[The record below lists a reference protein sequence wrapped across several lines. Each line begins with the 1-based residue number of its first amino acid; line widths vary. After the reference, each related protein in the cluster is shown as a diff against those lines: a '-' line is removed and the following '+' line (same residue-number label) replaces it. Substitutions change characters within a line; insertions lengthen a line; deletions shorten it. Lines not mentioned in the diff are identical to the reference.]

1 MKKTFIALLLTTSA
15 FFATA
20 TVEKYTLSSGEVFT
34 GEAIGEKD
42 GKLSLKTKY
51 GTLTIPATEI
61 AKKEVVKTSD
71 AVEAKVAETPA
82 PAPTPKEDPAAP
94 NPKEKEPEWVAD
106 YRNFVET
113 YFPEGWQFRLKG
125 GIEYAK
131 TDSSTLSYAVSFD
144 VKKEW
149 DINIFTATF
158 YYNYATQKSSAGVE
172 EKTIDDYGFDTAFKR
187 FFNDTKTWYFANIFT
202 YEHDQV
208 ASIRHEVEEA
218 ITVGYR
224 FDFKRHNLT
233 IDVGPGPAVRYT
245 QLMNDHEEWTA
256 LAVMQEDLNW
266 IISKTFKFE
275 QSFYATLDLQDTSK
289 YGVTFKMALV
299 AHLTKVMDL
308 ALRYSYKYD
317 NISSDTVTEEQRLI
331 LAFEFPFNWK

>member
-1 MKKTFIALLLTTSA
+1 MKKAFITLLLASSTLFA
-15 FFATA
+15 FAAIEKFTLAT
-20 TVEKYTLSSGEVFT
+20 GEVFT
-34 GEAIGEKD
+34 GEAVGTKD
-42 GKLSLKTKY
+42 GNVSLKTKY
-51 GTLTIPATEI
+51 GTLTIPSSAI
-61 AKKEVVKTSD
+61 SKKEVVKTS
-71 AVEAKVAETPA
+71 ANEQAKVAAAPA
-82 PAPTPKEDPAAP
+82 PAPAPAPMTPPED
-94 NPKEKEPEWVAD
+94 PKEKEPEWVAD

-149 DINIFTATF
+149 SVNIFTATF

-187 FFNDTKTWYFANIFT
+187 FFNDTKTWYLSNIFT

-218 ITVGYR
+218 ITIGYR

-233 IDVGPGPAVRYT
+233 IDVGPGPAGRYT

-256 LAVMQEDLNW
+256 LAVIQEDLNW

-275 QSFYATLDLQDTSK
+275 QNFYATVDLQDTSK

-317 NISSDTVTEEQRLI
+317 NISSETVTEEQRLI